1 MWSVRTA
8 DQLAKAANEMGLPLL
23 ASLPMNSDVARL
35 CDSGEIE
42 KIVCDELAS
51 AADTV
56 EALLK

>member
-1 MWSVRTA
+1 
-8 DQLAKAANEMGLPLL
+8 
-23 ASLPMNSDVARL
+23 MNSDVARL